1 MELVDSNHLKRLAR
15 KSVWVRSPPWRPFFC
30 WDVFQFGRKADFES
44 ANLGSSPSAPT
55 NAVVMEQADMRDSK
69 PRALK
74 SVQVRFLPAAPI
86 SGLLRQWQTTR
97 LLSAGM

>member
-1 MELVDSNHLKRLAR
+1 MKLFLLGCLSID
-15 KSVWVRSPPWRPFFC
+15 
-30 WDVFQFGRKADFES
+30 RKAGFEPV
-44 ANLGSSPSAPT
+44 NRGLNPRAPT

-86 SGLLRQWQTTR
+86 LGR
-97 LLSAGM
+97 